1 MKKIIICFASM
12 VMAWIPAHTQD
23 TITRPLDRW
32 FYNCWGGDNYN
43 LDTMHYGLGEA
54 GYVTIHNCT
63 EEDRAFGMTTE
74 KPLTIYGIACGVAVD
89 NPIPQFIPDENYE
102 FVRLYL
108 KQADTLQVIRQA
120 KCHLRDPYY
129 IFSVTPDNI
138 GYSWLDP
145 PDKFCR
151 VIESYFDT
159 PVVVIDSFFVGKTS
173 RMIELFWENPWVNGG
188 PPDTNYRYMWQSL
201 IGFSLYQPTD
211 CPPQN
216 VIMIC
221 RDSINR
227 REWLS
232 WSVEQDY
239 AIIFPILTPKPP
251 QPEPGSGPVGAEKP
265 DTQSGFVTLSPNP
278 ASKEVEVRSS
288 NGMSCLE
295 VYDAGGHKLAELQ
308 ANGNSATIEVHG
320 WPSGVYIVHVHTP
333 LGKVAKKLH
342 IR

>member
-32 FYNCWGGDNYN
+32 FYNCWVGDNYN
-43 LDTMHYGLGEA
+43 LDTMYYTFTKS
-54 GYVTIHNCT
+54 GYFPS

-74 KPLTIYGIACGVAVD
+74 KPLTIYGIACGVGVK

-129 IFSVTPDNI
+129 IFSLTPNNI
-138 GYSWLDP
+138 NRSWCDP
-145 PDKFCR
+145 EYKSCR

-173 RMIELFWENPWVNGG
+173 RIIDLFFENPCAPEYESI
-188 PPDTNYRYMWQSL
+188 PPDTNYMWQAMAT
-201 IGFSLYQPTD
+201 FYPNQP
-211 CPPQN
+211 CAPQN
-216 VIMIC
+216 NIRIC
-221 RDSINR
+221 SDPSYVR
-227 REWLS
+227 RVN
-232 WSVEQDY
+232 WSNNEDY

-251 QPEPGSGPVGAEKP
+251 QPEPGSGPVGTEKP
-265 DTQSGFVTLSPNP
+265 DTQSGFVTLCPNP

-288 NGMSCLE
+288 YGMSCLE

-342 IR
+342 IK